1 MAGLSFGA
9 ASSLGVGLILE
20 GIQDLC
26 YCGMIYY
33 NREFKLT
40 NYLTLKTVSLVTTF
54 VSFGL
59 SSIT

>member
-1 MAGLSFGA
+1 VAGLTFGA

-33 NREFKLT
+33 NREFKLSIF
-40 NYLTLKTVSLVTTF
+40 LTLKTVSLVTTF
-54 VSFGL
+54 LSFGL
-59 SSIT
+59 SSLS